1 MLRRQLLSLICICLG
16 IMLCCSMGQA
26 ESSPAQIIIPA
37 QNYTSVAEQI
47 GNIVSVGDY
56 CILQGGYM
64 TQDVGYFILLDK
76 TSTASYVT
84 TRSIIVKYDMH
95 TMEQI
100 ACSDRLSLGHANDIA
115 YLPETN
121 ELCVI
126 HVSSKRLSIL
136 DADTLTVKE
145 KKTLP
150 VEGYAIDY
158 VPERDSFVLAYGR
171 AGMFF
176 MDANLKGY
184 NCSDTLDTTLVTQ
197 GICADISYVYHILWS
212 YKNEKE
218 PDSVILVCDW
228 NRQEVTRIPIGL
240 QDYEPENI
248 SIVGDCFYIACNNL
262 KNNDHAIFKV
272 SIKATE

>member
-1 MLRRQLLSLICICLG
+1 MLRKKLLALVCICLG
-16 IMLCCSMGQA
+16 MMLYCSMGQA
-26 ESSPAQIIIPA
+26 ENSPAQIITPA
-37 QNYTSVAEQI
+37 QNYTSFAEQI
-47 GNIVSVGDY
+47 GNIASVGDY

-76 TSTASYVT
+76 TSTVSYVT
-84 TRSIIVKYDMH
+84 TKSIIVKYDMH

-100 ACSDRLSLGHANDIA
+100 VCSERLSLGHANDIA

-150 VEGYAIDY
+150 IEGYAIDY
-158 VPERDSFVLAYGR
+158 VPERNSFVLAYGS

-176 MDANLKGY
+176 MDANWKGY
-184 NCSDTLDTTLVTQ
+184 NCSDALDTTLVSQ
-197 GICADISYVYHILWS
+197 GICADRSYVYHILWS

-218 PDSVILVCDW
+218 PDSIILVCDW
-228 NRQEVTRIPIGL
+228 DCQEVARIPIEMA
-240 QDYEPENI
+240 DYEPENI

-262 KNNDHAIFKV
+262 RDDDHAIFKV